1 MGSALAAIGMNSLP
15 SRRKR
20 RKRDG
25 AGQTVAVVA
34 IGALLA
40 AGLFATGK
48 YVVMQQRA
56 PAPVRIAAAVPA
68 VTGAKARTAAASSDD
83 EIYTG
88 SILYMPFEGR
98 TCRQLLFNNLSGR
111 FTDNGYVDCV
121 RAAYQGEDGLPKMW
135 STARARV
142 ISSAFR
148 QR

>member
-1 MGSALAAIGMNSLP
+1 MGSLAKRSKRG
-15 SRRKR
+15 RRG
-20 RKRDG
+20 RDG
-25 AGQTVAVVA
+25 AGQTVAVIA

-48 YVVMQQRA
+48 YVVMQQPA
-56 PAPVRIAAAVPA
+56 PATVKLASPVGA
-68 VTGAKARTAAASSDD
+68 VTEAKATTAAASGDE

-121 RAAYQGEDGLPKMW
+121 QAAYQGGDGLPKMW
-135 STARARV
+135 PTARARV